1 MKRAVILL
9 SGGLDS
15 AVALWLAKSEGY
27 ELFTLSF
34 EYGQRHNKEL
44 NAAEA
49 LAKAAGAT
57 EHRVVSI
64 NIGQWGGSSLTDMNM
79 EVEDGNVNRTDIP
92 VTYVPARNMV
102 FLSIA
107 ASYAEAIGACDIFIG
122 VSQADYS
129 GYVDCRQT
137 FIDAMQNAINQGTVM
152 AAEHKRHITIHAP
165 FISMTKSEEIKLGL
179 SLGVP
184 FDLTWSCYRGGENP
198 CGKCDSCLLRA
209 RAFSEA
215 GIDDPALKS

>member
-64 NIGQWGGSSLTDMNM
+64 NIGQWGGSSLTDINT
-79 EVEDGNVNRTDIP
+79 EVEDGHVKRTDIF
-92 VTYVPARNMV
+92 VTYFPVRNMV
-102 FLSIA
+102 YLSIA
-107 ASYAEAIGACDIFIG
+107 ASYAEAIGASEIFIG
-122 VSQADYS
+122 LSQDDYS
-129 GYVDCRQT
+129 GYDDCRQT
-137 FIDAMQNAINQGTVM
+137 FIDAIQNAINQDNVM
-152 AAEHKRHITIHAP
+152 AAQNKRH
-165 FISMTKSEEIKLGL
+165 
-179 SLGVP
+179 
-184 FDLTWSCYRGGENP
+184 
-198 CGKCDSCLLRA
+198 
-209 RAFSEA
+209 
-215 GIDDPALKS
+215 

>member
-1 MKRAVILL
+1 
-9 SGGLDS
+9 
-15 AVALWLAKSEGY
+15 
-27 ELFTLSF
+27 
-34 EYGQRHNKEL
+34 
-44 NAAEA
+44 
-49 LAKAAGAT
+49 
-57 EHRVVSI
+57 
-64 NIGQWGGSSLTDMNM
+64 
-79 EVEDGNVNRTDIP
+79 
-92 VTYVPARNMV
+92 
-102 FLSIA
+102 
-107 ASYAEAIGACDIFIG
+107 
-122 VSQADYS
+122 
-129 GYVDCRQT
+129 
-137 FIDAMQNAINQGTVM
+137 M